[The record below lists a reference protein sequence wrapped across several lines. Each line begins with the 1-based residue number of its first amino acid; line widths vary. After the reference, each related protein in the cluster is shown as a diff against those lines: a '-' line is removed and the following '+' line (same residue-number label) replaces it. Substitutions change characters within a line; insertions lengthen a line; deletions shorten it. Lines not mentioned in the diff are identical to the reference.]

1 MSLGACVRVLIQCVP
16 YGDQPVISTVLAC
29 GTCGSYPGTC
39 RPDPAPHRR
48 RPDPGPSPPAPA
60 ALPTRA
66 RHSRGQH
73 PPPRARRPWSRLA
86 YARPPPAPRHAA
98 APEPRPGM
106 PTPAGA
112 EPRSRCAGL
121 PALARW
127 PAGGLLAGPL
137 RGLPLLG
144 GRPGGLGARGDGL
157 HGRPRPGPLSA
168 RVVEAAEPSQRGGR
182 QGVESGVGRC
192 EPCSQ
197 PAPDASR
204 APVDRHSND
213 GAEGLS
219 LVCSLLF
226 VSNAIAFA
234 RE

>member
-1 MSLGACVRVLIQCVP
+1 MP
-16 YGDQPVISTVLAC
+16 T
-29 GTCGSYPGTC
+29 GSGPSS
-39 RPDPAPHRR
+39 PAPGP
-48 RPDPGPSPPAPA
+48 RPLPSGPPLRSPPERPPSPRAAPPA
-60 ALPTRA
+60 A
-66 RHSRGQH
+66 GQT
-73 PPPRARRPWSRLA
+73 PLEPLGSCPPR
-86 YARPPPAPRHAA
+86 PAPRHAA
-98 APEPRPGM
+98 PRRPGPRPGM
-106 PTPAGA
+106 PAPAGA

-127 PAGGLLAGPL
+127 PTGGLLAGPL
-137 RGLPLLG
+137 RRLPLLG
-144 GRPGGLGARGDGL
+144 GRPGGLGAPCDGL

-226 VSNAIAFA
+226 VRNAIAFA
-234 RE
+234 RD